1 MAWVTLAVTAA
12 STLYGADQADKKNT
26 QAENARKN
34 AMNQFAGI
42 DVPTVDSQTL
52 ALQNY
57 QNAGELTPE
66 MQQQIALGNTNMDS
80 ISTDPRLQAAQ
91 MQALQQI
98 SGLASGRPQAGDMAG
113 FELARQN
120 VAGEQQ
126 AQQGKILQDMQQ
138 RGQAG
143 SGAEL
148 LAKLKGNQV
157 GAQTLANQQL
167 EQAKAM
173 QAARMQA
180 LNQQATMSTQIRG
193 QDYNEQSN
201 LANARD
207 QIAKYNAANAQN
219 VSNTNVGAKN
229 LANAQNLQNK
239 QNLSNQNTETQNNQQ
254 KYNKNLL
261 QTQFQNKIQKA
272 GGVAAQLNNQANAD
286 QQAGANTAAGWAQFG
301 QGAGQ
306 TINSAMQKSATS
318 DATTS
323 ALDAMSKKA
332 RTT

>member
-1 MAWVTLAVTAA
+1 MSWVAA
-12 STLYGADQADKKNT
+12 AIGAAGLINGMNQSDKANT
-26 QAENARKN
+26 QAENARKQ
-34 AMNQFAGI
+34 ALGQYSGAV
-42 DVPTVDSQTL
+42 VPTIDAQTL

-66 MQQQIALGNTNMDS
+66 MQQQIALGNTNMEG

-91 MQALQQI
+91 MQALEQI
-98 SGLASGRPQAGDMAG
+98 SGLASGRPQAGDLAG

-120 VAGEQQ
+120 VAGEMQ

-180 LNQQATMSTQIRG
+180 LQQQSTMATNVRG
-193 QDYNEQSN
+193 QEYGEQAA

-219 VSNTNVGAKN
+219 VSNSNVGAKN
-229 LANAQNLQNK
+229 LAQAQNLQNK
-239 QNLSNQNTETQNNQQ
+239 QNLSNMNTSTANDQQ

-261 QTQFQNKIQKA
+261 QTQFQNQIQKA
-272 GGVAAQLNNQANAD
+272 GGTAAQLNNQATAAQ
-286 QQAGANTAAGWAQFG
+286 QQAANTAGQWAQIG
-301 QGAGQ
+301 QGAAQ
-306 TINSAMQKSATS
+306 AYTAANKK
-318 DATTS
+318 TT
-323 ALDAMSKKA
+323 DDEE
-332 RTT
+332 

>member
-1 MAWVTLAVTAA
+1 MSWVTAA
-12 STLYGADQADKKNT
+12 ITVGSALYGASEGDKKNT
-26 QAENARKN
+26 QAENARKQ
-34 AMNQFAGI
+34 AMGQFAGI
-42 DVPTVDSQTL
+42 NAPTIDSQTL

-98 SGLASGRPQAGDMAG
+98 SGLASGNPQAGDLAG

-173 QAARMQA
+173 QQARMQA
-180 LNQQATMSTQIRG
+180 LNQQATMSTSIRG

-219 VSNTNVGAKN
+219 VSNSNVGAKN

-239 QNLSNQNTETQNNQQ
+239 QNISNQNVATQNQQ
-254 KYNKNLL
+254 QQHNKGLL
-261 QTQFQNKIQKA
+261 QTQFQNQIQKA
-272 GGVAAQLNNQANAD
+272 GGVAAQLNNQAAAS
-286 QQAGANTAAGWAQFG
+286 QQQGANTAAGWAQMG

-306 TINSAMQKSATS
+306 MINAANQT
-318 DATTS
+318 DAN
-323 ALDAMSKKA
+323 ADAYAKA
-332 RTT
+332 KLAAGK